1 MSEFKH
7 KIKEWEINNKKF
19 KSPTIFPRIRTIE
32 EYSIFNDLNKK
43 FGLKHMGG
51 YVVNSYRLP
60 SVFPGIPPNKKQKLL
75 IKQRTDKKVLIIDPC
90 IDKLFSSSNKELK
103 DFYKL
108 KELFPKSKHIF
119 TKIKIILDYYKQTEN
134 LEKLKKNKSK
144 REQQA
149 IDRNIHGIKSDIN
162 ANKVNENDINMAFY
176 EEVFRLQDHFLSDN
190 ITIPSLPISYQMNKN
205 DMDNCFRVTSNAVNL
220 ANTLYPDTKKMLILN
235 LRKNA
240 LLRGANIPTEKEK
253 KFDISD
259 KYDLFPKDFLSMV
272 EDALPEREKIWGSV
286 LRMNEFTKL
295 NVDSIG
301 IKIFDYHFDPISEIV
316 LVYFTSYL
324 RELIDE
330 KYLHFFDM
338 DETFYAL
345 FSRGAD
351 SYSGPV
357 STIPFMMRSI
367 SGVPKE
373 GNWYHPV
380 DKLFYPRNRDA
391 INLYDMQKE
400 EKYKIPCPC
409 KICEAYVTFK
419 KIEEDAEEKTKIS
432 GKELKT
438 EFNKLW
444 NEYRRRHW
452 FCYKDLEMEELQRDD
467 TRLIKEEIARSKRQD
482 LHSFFQ

>member
-7 KIKEWEINNKKF
+7 KIKEWKINNKKF
-19 KSPTIFPRIRTIE
+19 KSPTIFPRTKTYA
-32 EYSIFNDLNKK
+32 EYSIFNDLNNK
-43 FGLKHMGG
+43 FGLNHIGG

-90 IDKLFSSSNKELK
+90 IDKLFTSSNKELK

-119 TKIKIILDYYKQTEN
+119 SKIKIILDYYKEREN
-134 LEKLKKNKSK
+134 LKKLKENKTK
-144 REQQA
+144 REQRA

-240 LLRGANIPTEKEK
+240 LLRGAKISTEEEE
-253 KFDISD
+253 KFDLSD
-259 KYDLFPKDFLSMV
+259 KYDLFPKDFLTMV
-272 EDALPEREKIWGSV
+272 KDALPEREKIWGSV

-301 IKIFDYHFDPISEIV
+301 VKIFDYQIEQVSEIV
-316 LVYFTSYL
+316 LAYFTSYL

-330 KYLHFFDM
+330 KLLHFFDM
-338 DETFYAL
+338 DETFYVL

-351 SYSGPV
+351 SYSCPV
-357 STIPFMMRSI
+357 SKKPFFARS
-367 SGVPKE
+367 SGVFTE

-380 DKLFYPRNRDA
+380 DKLYYPRNRSA

-400 EKYKIPCPC
+400 EEYKIPCPC

-419 KIEEDAEEKTKIS
+419 KIEEDAEERAEIS
-432 GKELKT
+432 EKKYTT
-438 EFNKLW
+438 EFKDLW

-452 FCYKDLEMEELQRDD
+452 YCYKDLEMEELQRDD